1 MYSQLYKRWEDI
13 LYREGGAWVTILG
26 TRYGIEEVGQDGVK
40 ITLMLCPSDSM
51 SRCYLI
57 VSEDEFEK
65 LLDSIDKPLM
75 GKVAKIKALL
85 DILNTE
91 FVKSLNFSIIK
102 NAIEPI
108 VVIANV
114 NLPTTY
120 KDGTEVTKDEVEKAV
135 NLFKRKLPWSTQ
147 KTE

>member
-13 LYREGGAWVTILG
+13 LYREGGAWVTILE
-26 TRYGIEEVGQDGVK
+26 TRYDIEEVGQDGVK
-40 ITLMLCPSDSM
+40 IALRLCPSDSM

-57 VSEDEFEK
+57 VSEEEFEK

-91 FVKSLNFSIIK
+91 FAKSLDFSIVK
-102 NAIEPI
+102 TAIDPI
-108 VVIANV
+108 VVTAHV

-120 KDGTEVTKDEVEKAV
+120 EDGTEVAKEEVEKAV
-135 NLFKRKLPWSTQ
+135 NLFKIRLERKLS
-147 KTE
+147 